1 MRRTWALPDPE
12 ASGAASAGDPPLRA
26 SIARVYDAALGGT
39 HNLEIDRQ
47 VLAQVRAVAPEVD
60 DLAWS
65 NRRFLG
71 RAVRF
76 LAEQSGV
83 RQFLDCGSGLPTAE
97 NTHQIVLRTD
107 PTARVVHV
115 DTDPTVIA
123 EGGALVAGDPWCRF
137 VAADVFEPAQVLGH
151 EDVRD
156 LLDLAEPLA
165 LLQVGTLHHH
175 SGDDGAEL
183 MQEYVDALPSGSW
196 VVVAHFLDPGAEG
209 LGPLARRM
217 EQVFLHSPMRSG
229 VFRAR
234 EQIAAFLPGL
244 EIIPPGP
251 GRPGELELCDL
262 WWPDGPRL
270 RPLNPVQQCI
280 AGAVARKP

>member
-1 MRRTWALPDPE
+1 MDPSP
-12 ASGAASAGDPPLRA
+12 AGRAAGATPGGDAPRA

-39 HNLEIDRQ
+39 DNTEIDRR

-65 NRRFLG
+65 NRRFLA

-76 LAEQSGV
+76 LAEQGGV

-97 NTHQIVLRTD
+97 NTHQIVRRTD
-107 PTARVVHV
+107 RAARVVYV
-115 DTDPTVIA
+115 DNDPEVVSQ
-123 EGGALVAGDPWCRF
+123 GGALVAGDPWCR
-137 VAADVFEPAQVLGH
+137 VVDADVFVPGQVLGH
-151 EDVRD
+151 EVVRELVD
-156 LLDLAEPLA
+156 LGEPVA

-175 SGDDGAEL
+175 SGDGAAV
-183 MQEYVDALPSGSW
+183 MREYVAALAPGSW
-196 VVVAHFLDPGAEG
+196 VVVAHFLDPGTGELSA
-209 LGPLARRM
+209 LARRM

-229 VFRAR
+229 WFRTREEIAR
-234 EQIAAFLPGL
+234 FLPGL
-244 EIIPPGP
+244 EVVPPGP
-251 GRPGELELCDL
+251 GRNGELEVCDL

-270 RPLNPVQQCI
+270 RPLNPVQRCI

>member
-1 MRRTWALPDPE
+1 MGSPPEPE
-12 ASGAASAGDPPLRA
+12 ASSAAPVGEPPARA

-39 HNLEIDRQ
+39 HNTEVDRRVLE
-47 VLAQVRAVAPEVD
+47 QVRAVAPEVD

-76 LAEQSGV
+76 LAEQGGV
-83 RQFLDCGSGLPTAE
+83 RQYLDCGSGLPTAE
-97 NTHQIVLRTD
+97 NTHQIARRTD
-107 PTARVVHV
+107 PSARVVYV
-115 DTDPTVIA
+115 DNDPTVIA
-123 EGGALVAGDPWCRF
+123 EGGALVAGDPWCRV
-137 VAADVFEPAQVLGH
+137 VAADVFAPAQVLGH
-151 EDVRD
+151 EDVRG
-156 LLDLAEPLA
+156 LLDLTEPVA

-175 SGDDGAEL
+175 PGDDGAEL
-183 MQEYVDALPSGSW
+183 MREYVDALPSGSW
-196 VVVAHFLDPGAEG
+196 VVVAHFLDPGTEE

-217 EQVFLHSPMRSG
+217 EEVFVHSPMRSG
-229 VFRAR
+229 LFRTR
-234 EQIAAFLPGL
+234 EQITAFLPGL
-244 EIIPPGP
+244 ELVPPGP

-270 RPLNPVQQCI
+270 RPLTPVQQCI